1 MRIQLYIYV
10 YIIVQLYS
18 CTVIVIY
25 IYIYIYMYIYFCTHI
40 PCLHEDVPRREQ
52 RRALPAVALG
62 AVDAALSGGR

>member
-1 MRIQLYIYV
+1 
-10 YIIVQLYS
+10 
-18 CTVIVIY
+18 
-25 IYIYIYMYIYFCTHI
+25 MYIYFCTHI